1 MKNSLCFVFE
11 NNSVSKI
18 HYQWYCACLSTDML
32 LKVSEVAQIFI
43 EGPFHLLWNAS
54 ADSKEQDPS
63 ILSSAVA
70 GECYA
75 ALQSQ

>member
-43 EGPFHLLWNAS
+43 EGPFHLL
-54 ADSKEQDPS
+54 
-63 ILSSAVA
+63 
-70 GECYA
+70 
-75 ALQSQ
+75 